1 MTDTHAP
8 SIRTHSR
15 PLSRFQ
21 RWAASC
27 VAGIGYLFGLFLVQ
41 RTLLSFLLLTG
52 IYGVWLAIYFVIYHV
67 IGRQRAHPGFS
78 AALFCVACASLFIP
92 LPATNVYWLPIL
104 PTMTACLLTASKPR
118 LLNLP
123 LAGVLWLGT
132 GLAISFFTQQ
142 WDTGTQIILL
152 ISFASACGCTAT
164 INELA
169 EAHTQLQAYSEQMAE
184 LSAVRERNRIAREIH
199 DTLGHSLTLLAV
211 QLETATQL
219 EVRGDAR
226 LRDELVAAR
235 QIAKSCLADVR
246 HSVENLRPD
255 ASAIGQLE
263 EALQQLVATAQRTSP
278 QTHIALDLEE
288 ATLPLGWEQR
298 QTLYRCAQE
307 ALTNIRKHARATRVL
322 LRLSTSDELAELTVL
337 DDGQGSVSLPTGI
350 EAPGF
355 GLLGMRERVANLHG
369 TLSVGPAAGGGWRV
383 EATLPLAEQEIAEDA
398 TSGSN
403 ETRNEA
409 RL

>member
-1 MTDTHAP
+1 MTDMHAP

-52 IYGVWLAIYFVIYHV
+52 IYGAWLTIYFVIYHV

-78 AALFCVACASLFIP
+78 TVLFCVACASLFIP

-132 GLAISFFTQQ
+132 GLATSFFTQR
-142 WDTGTQIILL
+142 WDAGTQIILL

-219 EVRGDAR
+219 EMRSDAR
-226 LRDELVAAR
+226 LHDELVAAR

-355 GLLGMRERVANLHG
+355 GLLGMRERIANLHG

-383 EATLPLAEQEIAEDA
+383 EATLPLAKQEIAEDA